1 MSTRTPT
8 PVSRA
13 VEWEVETVVY
23 PGDFSRSAVRRLLVE
38 RAETGGWELSR
49 LRIRPDGS
57 RAVVLKRKIIRQ
69 RRPFLLA

>member
-1 MSTRTPT
+1 MSTRTT
-8 PVSRA
+8 NPVSRA

-23 PGDFSRSAVRRLLVE
+23 PGDFSRGAVRRLLVE
-38 RAETGGWELSR
+38 RAEKGGWELSR

-69 RRPFLLA
+69 RQPFLLA

>member
-1 MSTRTPT
+1 MVQARTRLSPG
-8 PVSRA
+8 

-57 RAVVLKRKIIRQ
+57 RAVVLKRKVIRQ
-69 RRPFLLA
+69 RRSFSFV

>member
-1 MSTRTPT
+1 MTTRLRTSLAPG
-8 PVSRA
+8 

-23 PGDFSRSAVRRLLVE
+23 PSDFSRSAVRRLLVE

-57 RAVVLKRKIIRQ
+57 RAVVLKRRIIRQ
-69 RRPFLLA
+69 RRPMVLV

>member
-1 MSTRTPT
+1 MAALAQRSPG
-8 PVSRA
+8 RA
-13 VEWEVETVVY
+13 VEWEIETVTY
-23 PGDFSRSAVRRLLVE
+23 PSDFSRSAVRRLLVE

-69 RRPFLLA
+69 RPATFLL